1 MKGSVYSS
9 VLSPWNSERCSLLRK
24 CSCSKVST
32 LLWTI
37 ICAITAVVK
46 VIWLP
51 GTTDLMLRT
60 VIWLPPS
67 ACALSLCRGISGTSL
82 HSWSE
87 GEGTPKASCWVR
99 DVTCGTELHA
109 VWPRSGH
116 GSRSGEAQHDRN
128 PTIQICQRWQD
139 SAGKLC
145 APVSRGSG
153 VGDWFVE
160 FHSSLA
166 SLLLWCCYFTVIAW
180 FQASGRD
187 CGTFL
192 SPVEKR
198 RSPSSSQSITTHFYD
213 KTLSLQTFCHLYNI
227 SFLLLKY
234 VRVFLMEYIL
244 KCLEKRFTFL
254 NICKILTCFVFLF
267 VFLFYFIVD
276 KKKSFNHFASSFLC
290 NWGKKDKWRK
300 KSYVLAY
307 QEVLDGRS
315 YIFNLSSGGDPTC
328 ERLPIQCL

>member
-1 MKGSVYSS
+1 MMKGQCIPPCFHPET
-9 VLSPWNSERCSLLRK
+9 LNAWLGK

-37 ICAITAVVK
+37 ICTITAVVK

-51 GTTDLMLRT
+51 GTTDLMLCT

-67 ACALSLCRGISGTSL
+67 ACALSLQGDFRHKSSFVIWGRGDAEGL
-82 HSWSE
+82 VLSE
-87 GEGTPKASCWVR
+87 GRDMWDWTPRCLTTEWPRFTLRGSAARPKSNYSNLPKVTGFGGKTMCSSVTGVGGRGLVCWVSFFF
-99 DVTCGTELHA
+99 GFI
-109 VWPRSGH
+109 
-116 GSRSGEAQHDRN
+116 
-128 PTIQICQRWQD
+128 TIMVLLLYSYCMISSERQRLW
-139 SAGKLC
+139 
-145 APVSRGSG
+145 
-153 VGDWFVE
+153 
-160 FHSSLA
+160 HISLA
-166 SLLLWCCYFTVIAW
+166 RRKAAVS
-180 FQASGRD
+180 
-187 CGTFL
+187 FL
-192 SPVEKR
+192 
-198 RSPSSSQSITTHFYD
+198 QSITTHFYD

-267 VFLFYFIVD
+267 VFYFILLWI
-276 KKKSFNHFASSFLC
+276 KKNLLTTLHQVFFAIGGRKT
-290 NWGKKDKWRK
+290 NGEK
-300 KSYVLAY
+300 KSYVSAY

>member
-1 MKGSVYSS
+1 MYI
-9 VLSPWNSERCSLLRK
+9 SPICYQPQRSLCWHFVILLVKNNKEYARQWRGQCISPCFHPETLNAVAWRGK

-37 ICAITAVVK
+37 IRTITAVVK

-51 GTTDLMLRT
+51 GTTDLMLCT

-82 HSWSE
+82 HLWSE

-116 GSRSGEAQHDRN
+116 SSRSGEAQHDRN

-153 VGDWFVE
+153 VGGRGLVCWVSFFFGFITIMVLLLYSYCMISSE
-160 FHSSLA
+160 RQRLWHISLA
-166 SLLLWCCYFTVIAW
+166 RGKAAVSFLQSVYH
-180 FQASGRD
+180 D
-187 CGTFL
+187 TFL
-192 SPVEKR
+192 R
-198 RSPSSSQSITTHFYD
+198 
-213 KTLSLQTFCHLYNI
+213 
-227 SFLLLKY
+227 
-234 VRVFLMEYIL
+234 
-244 KCLEKRFTFL
+244 
-254 NICKILTCFVFLF
+254 
-267 VFLFYFIVD
+267 
-276 KKKSFNHFASSFLC
+276 
-290 NWGKKDKWRK
+290 
-300 KSYVLAY
+300 
-307 QEVLDGRS
+307 
-315 YIFNLSSGGDPTC
+315 
-328 ERLPIQCL
+328 

>member
-1 MKGSVYSS
+1 MKGSGYFS
-9 VLSPWNSERCSLLRK
+9 VLSPWNSERCSLLGK

-37 ICAITAVVK
+37 ICTITKVVK

-51 GTTDLMLRT
+51 GTTDLMLWT

-82 HSWSE
+82 HLWSE

-116 GSRSGEAQHDRN
+116 SSRSGEAQHDRN

-145 APVSRGSG
+145 APVSQASG

-213 KTLSLQTFCHLYNI
+213 KTFSLQTFCHLYNI

-254 NICKILTCFVFLF
+254 NICKLLTCFVFLF
-267 VFLFYFIVD
+267 VFYFILLWI
-276 KKKSFNHFASSFLC
+276 KKNLLTTLHQVFFAI
-290 NWGKKDKWRK
+290 GGRK
-300 KSYVLAY
+300 KNGEKESYVLAY